1 MWSIPKTAGRHRLMV
16 NAGMARGVSGPAE
29 LVTAKLQL
37 TGPDWELRTAMSVP
51 AGPTRLGELLPLM
64 QSFADAVVG
73 SAVKEVEAREERIS
87 CKKGCGACCR
97 QLVPMAEG
105 EARQLHAVVERLSEP
120 RRSTVRAR
128 FAEARR
134 RLEAAGLSEKL
145 LYPDRWSDGE
155 GRSIGLAYF
164 RLGIPCPF
172 LEEESCSLY
181 ADRPIACREY
191 LVTSPADNC
200 ARPTSESVACVKLPF
215 KVWTAI
221 ARFDDVPPSARFIRW
236 VPLILAL
243 DWAEAH
249 SDETTPRPGP
259 DWLREFFDHVTGK
272 RPPLA
277 QPVPLPRDPDSFLPS
292 SDQEPRR

>member
-1 MWSIPKTAGRHRLMV
+1 MATAETTRSS
-16 NAGMARGVSGPAE
+16 SGPPE
-29 LVTAKLQL
+29 LVTATLRL
-37 TGPDWELRTAMSVP
+37 VGPDWELRTAMSVP

-64 QSFADAVVG
+64 QSFADAVVD
-73 SAVKEVEAREERIS
+73 SVSKEVEARGERIS
-87 CKKGCGACCR
+87 CKQGCGACCR
-97 QLVPMAEG
+97 QLVPIAEA
-105 EARQLHAVVERLSEP
+105 EARQLQVTIERFSEP
-120 RRSTVRAR
+120 RRSAVRAR
-128 FAEARR
+128 FTEARR

-145 LYPDRWSDGE
+145 LHPDRWSDGE

-215 KVWTAI
+215 KVWTAV
-221 ARFDDVPPSARFIRW
+221 ARFDDLPPSARFIRW
-236 VPLILAL
+236 VPLILAS

-249 SDETTPRPGP
+249 RAEPALCPGP
-259 DWLREFFDHVTGK
+259 DLLREFFDHVTGK
-272 RPPLA
+272 RPPRA
-277 QPVPLPRDPDSFLPS
+277 QPVPIPRDPDSLLPW
-292 SDQEPRR
+292 SDQESRS